1 MCIKGKSEKLPK
13 GITLFDISNGHGLE
27 ITPLQIVRMYSL
39 LALKYSTVNPI
50 LYRTQG
56 PIFPNMVENCEGVSL
71 INSILTNQN
80 WSISI
85 QKISVRL
92 TKLIGYATNTPLKQ
106 GNKEKGD
113 GENAVSFCGIFAKGK
128 ELYVIFAMLQGH
140 RQCTK
145 ISHLKGITQPLVGY
159 ICQED

>member
-1 MCIKGKSEKLPK
+1 
-13 GITLFDISNGHGLE
+13 
-27 ITPLQIVRMYSL
+27 
-39 LALKYSTVNPI
+39 
-50 LYRTQG
+50 
-56 PIFPNMVENCEGVSL
+56 MVENCEGVSL

-85 QKISVRL
+85 QKMSVRL

>member
-1 MCIKGKSEKLPK
+1 MCIKGKNEKLPK

-50 LYRTQG
+50 LYRTQS

-85 QKISVRL
+85 QKMSVPL

-128 ELYVIFAMLQGH
+128 ELYVIFALLQGH
-140 RQCTK
+140 SQYTK
-145 ISHLKGITQPLVGY
+145 ISHLKGIIQPLVGY